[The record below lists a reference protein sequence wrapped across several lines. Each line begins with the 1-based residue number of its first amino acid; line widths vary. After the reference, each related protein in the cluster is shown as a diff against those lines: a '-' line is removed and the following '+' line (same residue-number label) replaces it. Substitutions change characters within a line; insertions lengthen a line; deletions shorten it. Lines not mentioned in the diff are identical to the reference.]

1 MSAYSTYFFSG
12 IPTIPDLVY
21 QRASHWLCWKRILQ
35 TLVTFTLILLIAT
48 SQWTYWLWRLYHFT
62 RRQLIWQLDHT
73 NTTMHFRCQSANYIF
88 FGALFHTVFQPD
100 ETTTATED
108 WVSTSRWLLIRQTEV
123 VTGGETT
130 ESPLDLTPALLE
142 DTTQP
147 TTGEPC
153 SVLQIQMCFFVFF
166 SVLSCVFCI
175 SVCCCSCDVK
185 LVKSLSSFA
194 LVMLIAFQSHS
205 KWKPLKR
212 RWRHSQMKVSGEQ
225 LYIIKQDNMKK
236 KGFQG
241 WESSAHSPFSTC
253 VWGLDCI
260 L

>member
-1 MSAYSTYFFSG
+1 MPRHQIQNECILYIFLFRYSDDPRPG
-12 IPTIPDLVY
+12 IPESITLTVLETNPTDIGNLHSYSSDCNKSMDLLVMKVVPFHKTTADLTV
-21 QRASHWLCWKRILQ
+21 RSHK
-35 TLVTFTLILLIAT
+35 
-48 SQWTYWLWRLYHFT
+48 YHNAFSMSVSE
-62 RRQLIWQLDHT
+62 LH
-73 NTTMHFRCQSANYIF
+73 F

-100 ETTTATED
+100 EATTATED

-130 ESPLDLTPALLE
+130 EFPLDLTPALLE

-205 KWKPLKR
+205 EWKPLKR
-212 RWRHSQMKVSGEQ
+212 R
-225 LYIIKQDNMKK
+225 
-236 KGFQG
+236 
-241 WESSAHSPFSTC
+241 
-253 VWGLDCI
+253 
-260 L
+260 